1 MSHVD
6 NGNNA
11 QPKRIKVTTDTH
23 NESDSRNDDISDEEK
38 RRKQDTRLGVIAAL
52 AAVGIISIG
61 VITYMTLLNSIKGDD
76 PAPGDINAPT
86 ATAPM
91 TLEPPTS
98 APNEAD
104 QSSDT
109 QPTQQ
114 NNTNT
119 LDPNSASVRGNYNP
133 DEKLNSYGSIG
144 ERVMEQSA
152 IVAQSDTARQQEREI
167 IDRLNQSIES
177 LKGINYTALESGQ
190 GSPEDRDKIS
200 QVENFVLYGNET
212 ASSILAVAASRG
224 WTVDDQHTFI
234 YESSSDLPRFS
245 TQLIDDSGQ
254 VKAYMEGYYDPSIQ
268 ALDPSLTQINE

>member
-1 MSHVD
+1 MSHDD

-11 QPKRIKVTTDTH
+11 QPKRVKVTTDTH
-23 NESDSRNDDISDEEK
+23 NESDSRKDDISDEEK
-38 RRKQDTRLGVIAAL
+38 RRKQDTRFGAIAAL

-61 VITYMTLLNSIKGDD
+61 AITYMALFNSIKGDD

-91 TLEPPTS
+91 TLEPPTAATS
-98 APNEAD
+98 EPD
-104 QSSDT
+104 QASDNQT
-109 QPTQQ
+109 TQQ

-119 LDPNSASVRGNYNP
+119 LDPNSAAVRGNYNP

-144 ERVMEQSA
+144 ERVMEQNA

-200 QVENFVLYGNET
+200 QVENFVLYGDDT
-212 ASSILAVAASRG
+212 ASSILTVAASRG